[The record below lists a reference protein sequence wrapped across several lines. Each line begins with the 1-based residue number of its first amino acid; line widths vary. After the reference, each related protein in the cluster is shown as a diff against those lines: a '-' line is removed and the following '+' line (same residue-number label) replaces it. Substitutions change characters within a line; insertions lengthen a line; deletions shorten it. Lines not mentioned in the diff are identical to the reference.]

1 MKALK
6 IAYIFLF
13 ASLLGNYA
21 FSQSPLT
28 KINRNI
34 NNTAKGLSQE
44 LNATNDTLN
53 LKYDKEILRVS
64 FLSHNKKK
72 TVEVD
77 IASKQVNIPLYHFA
91 EGRYTIAVYTE
102 DLIIAFDINRLLPIV
117 KEKGSIDNLEE
128 STLRAS
134 LTNKELVDRNMEP
147 SKNDIVA
154 QDHSKSQSLNKNKT
168 LVKKKG
174 SKEQKVEVVAINE
187 TKQTEDSNTKE
198 NKNLEEDAKNAKLV
212 SLRNGKMNNNSDV
225 SSNDDVLDLELS
237 ENKGE
242 DRTKNLLSRQKVQRV
257 KTEKEIKPAYNLSV
271 ITETKSDKQSREEYR
286 KNHLRP
292 NGKKYD

>member
-53 LKYDKEILRVS
+53 LKYDKDILRVS

-117 KEKGSIDNLEE
+117 KEKGSIDDLEE

-168 LVKKKG
+168 LGKKETNQ
-174 SKEQKVEVVAINE
+174 EQKVEVVAINE

>member
-21 FSQSPLT
+21 FSQSPIT

-34 NNTAKGLSQE
+34 NSTAKGLSQE

-117 KEKGSIDNLEE
+117 KEKGSIDDLEE

-168 LVKKKG
+168 LVKKETNQ
-174 SKEQKVEVVAINE
+174 EQKVEVVAINE